1 MTTIYQESQ
10 SGGYSLKSILSKTQ
24 DSTMTS
30 KYGHL
35 SVPLGL
41 LCQVPSL
48 DTKEEQK
55 ISYQDEASIV
65 SDKLFDTLFQ
75 KSNVDSERKKSGRG
89 KYTRKKRNKKTIVS
103 KNTKKNKSKLR

>member
-10 SGGYSLKSILSKTQ
+10 SGGYSMKSILSKTQ
-24 DSTMTS
+24 DSAMTS

-48 DTKEEQK
+48 DTKEAQK
-55 ISYQDEASIV
+55 ISYNDAPTV

-75 KSNVDSERKKSGRG
+75 RSNVDSESKKASGG
-89 KYTRKKRNKKTIVS
+89 KSTRKKRNKKMGLG
-103 KNTKKNKSKLR
+103 KKTKKNKPV

>member
-10 SGGYSLKSILSKTQ
+10 SGGYSMKSILSKTQ
-24 DSTMTS
+24 DTAMAS

-48 DTKEEQK
+48 DTKEAQK
-55 ISYQDEASIV
+55 ISYNDVPIV

-75 KSNVDSERKKSGRG
+75 KSNVDSERKKSGG
-89 KYTRKKRNKKTIVS
+89 GNFTRKKRNKKPIVG
-103 KNTKKNKSKLR
+103 KNTKKNKSKHK